1 MTTTTLTRS
10 RLPMGIIDC
19 GTTCRCENRPSIPWE
34 HATNVGTMFRGREDA
49 LQDNWLHVP
58 IGYHGRVNSVYVS
71 NDSRCTA
78 RSSSSTSTMMARRCV
93 GGRWTIRRPCGKV
106 MSDPTNPR
114 AGSAYRPTNML
125 DFESEVAFFVGG
137 GRRTSTTRTTPRE
150 GLAAAGSAF
159 WRDSTKQSRAPEAIA
174 ACSGLAAQREK
185 FLLPAAAAGARSYG

>member
-1 MTTTTLTRS
+1 MTRTTLTRS

-19 GTTCRCENRPSIPWE
+19 GTTCRCENSPSIPWE

-137 GRRTSTTRTTPRE
+137 KTNVDDAYDPPGGPSRGRISFLE
-150 GLAAAGSAF
+150 GL
-159 WRDSTKQSRAPEAIA
+159 D
-174 ACSGLAAQREK
+174 
-185 FLLPAAAAGARSYG
+185 